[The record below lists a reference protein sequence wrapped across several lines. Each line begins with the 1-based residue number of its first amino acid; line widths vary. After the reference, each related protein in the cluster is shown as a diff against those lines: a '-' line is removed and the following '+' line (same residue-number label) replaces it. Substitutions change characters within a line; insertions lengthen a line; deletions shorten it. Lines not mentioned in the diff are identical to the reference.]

1 VDLDSG
7 RAHQAGA
14 CEGLPK
20 RHCNIQGFANPLQ
33 GDVPWLAVRSA
44 LESVGYQGYITAEVS
59 GYRLFPELGLRHIA
73 DALRAVFQS

>member
-1 VDLDSG
+1 
-7 RAHQAGA
+7 
-14 CEGLPK
+14 
-20 RHCNIQGFANPLQ
+20 LQ

>member
-1 VDLDSG
+1 MQCMSLNLRRCWRWARG
-7 RAHQAGA
+7 WRA
-14 CEGLPK
+14 
-20 RHCNIQGFANPLQ
+20 LQ